1 MLSPASDV
9 QEPESQGQAVG
20 KNHSILRVVKKIE
33 SVRAAQEQQ
42 LIKERIELDLKRKQE
57 EKAKEEAMKQE
68 RAKSRLAAVAAAKP
82 TDTESEA
89 FASLSHRVS
98 LTGNDLSSFNENF
111 LASCQK
117 LVGIRA
123 GYERACESYHD
134 ACDNTAQAYREHR
147 TVEDFLDHTEAFQ
160 QTQSS
165 EFIAKVIAESRVKLG
180 QLRTSVDVREKEE
193 QEYRDKADVSKHTL
207 RELQCVTNKAATQA
221 SGLVNML
228 KAQLS
233 ALEETLSE
241 FDRGHTDADDDES

>member
-9 QEPESQGQAVG
+9 QELESQGQAV
-20 KNHSILRVVKKIE
+20 
-33 SVRAAQEQQ
+33 
-42 LIKERIELDLKRKQE
+42 RKHHI
-57 EKAKEEAMKQE
+57 
-68 RAKSRLAAVAAAKP
+68 P

-98 LTGNDLSSFNENF
+98 LFENDLSSFNENF

-134 ACDNTAQAYREHR
+134 AHHNTSVAYAEHK

-180 QLRTSVDVREKEE
+180 QLRTSMDVREKEE
-193 QEYRDKADVSKHTL
+193 QEYRDKADVSKRTL
-207 RELQCVTNKAATQA
+207 REFECATRKATTQA
-221 SGLVNML
+221 SGVVNML

-233 ALEETLSE
+233 ALQETLSD
-241 FDRGHTDADDDES
+241 FDCGRTDSDEES